1 MTTIWMDP
9 VELTATA
16 GNLAELAMQI
26 QETMT
31 GTRTTCSCDVPRS
44 LVAWIDEE
52 LNAITVGALQVAVG
66 YLQEAVDCRQRAVEL
81 EAEQSL
87 ATTQANT
94 FTVGGTDIFGGWLNG
109 MDVMNAN
116 NGVYEDWMAGVIGG
130 GSTVGGFLLGEVGS
144 SSYLPT
150 TITIGK
156 PTYEN
161 MPFLQDKYA
170 NLWNN
175 PGMASA
181 MSGILDSQNDM
192 IRTIL
197 APNGLTYDHGSYV
210 DSGGDRSTSLVG
222 AYRDPVTGRYDLD

>member
-9 VELTATA
+9 VELTASAATT
-16 GNLAELAMQI
+16 AELAMRI

-52 LNAITVGALQVAVG
+52 LLAITVEALQVAVG
-66 YLQEAVDCRQRAVEL
+66 YLQEAVDCRQRAMEL

-87 ATTQANT
+87 AMSQSTT
-94 FTVGGTDIFGGWLNG
+94 VPIGGPGSFDN
-109 MDVMNAN
+109 
-116 NGVYEDWMAGVIGG
+116 WMAGVIGG
-130 GSTVGGFLLGEVGS
+130 GATVGGFLITEGISTQSILGGVATVGG
-144 SSYLPT
+144 T
-150 TITIGK
+150 

-161 MPFLQDKYA
+161 LPFLQSQNA
-170 NLWNN
+170 GLWSN

-181 MSGILDSQNDM
+181 MSGIMDSQSDM
-192 IRTIL
+192 ISTIL
-197 APNGLTYDHGSYV
+197 APNGLTYDDGAYV

-222 AYRDPVTGRYDLD
+222 SYRDPVTGRYDLD

>member
-9 VELTATA
+9 VELTASSGT
-16 GNLAELAMQI
+16 LAELAMQI

-52 LNAITVGALQVAVG
+52 LNAITVAALQVAVG

-87 ATTQANT
+87 AMTQSAT
-94 FTVGGTDIFGGWLNG
+94 FTVGGTDIFGDWVAGVTG
-109 MDVMNAN
+109 EGGGGVMQ
-116 NGVYEDWMAGVIGG
+116 DWMTGVIGG
-130 GSTVGGFLLGEVGS
+130 SAVVGGFLITDGVTPMGGG
-144 SSYLPT
+144 T
-150 TITIGK
+150 MTIGK

-161 MPFLQDKYA
+161 MPFLQDRFA
-170 NLWNN
+170 GLWSN
-175 PGMASA
+175 PGTASA
-181 MSGILDSQNDM
+181 LSGILDSQND
-192 IRTIL
+192 IVSTIL

-210 DSGGDRSTSLVG
+210 DSGGDRSSSLAG

>member
-9 VELTATA
+9 VELTASA
-16 GNLAELAMQI
+16 ANLAELAMQI

-31 GTRTTCSCDVPRS
+31 GTRTTCSCEVPRS

-66 YLQEAVDCRQRAVEL
+66 YLQEAIDCRQRAIEL

-87 ATTQANT
+87 AMAQSAS
-94 FTVGGTDIFGGWLNG
+94 FAVGGG
-109 MDVMNAN
+109 
-116 NGVYEDWMAGVIGG
+116 YQDWTTAVIGG
-130 GSTVGGFLLGEVGS
+130 SAIVGGFLLGEVGPS
-144 SSYLPT
+144 PYTPIT
-150 TITIGK
+150 VTIGK

-161 MPFLQDKYA
+161 MPFLQDRYA
-170 NLWNN
+170 HLWNN

-192 IRTIL
+192 IRTTL
-197 APNGLTYDHGSYV
+197 APNGLTYSRGAYV

>member
-9 VELTATA
+9 VELTASA
-16 GNLAELAMQI
+16 ASLAELAMQI

-31 GTRTTCSCDVPRS
+31 GTRTTCSCEVPRS

-87 ATTQANT
+87 AMAQSAG
-94 FTVGGTDIFGGWLNG
+94 FAVGGSGYSDIS
-109 MDVMNAN
+109 
-116 NGVYEDWMAGVIGG
+116 AGIIGG
-130 GSTVGGFLLGEVGS
+130 SAIVGGFLLTDGITPGGGG
-144 SSYLPT
+144 T
-150 TITIGK
+150 MTIGK

-161 MPFLQDKYA
+161 MPFLQDRYA
-170 NLWNN
+170 HLWNN
-175 PGMASA
+175 PGTAAA
-181 MSGILDSQNDM
+181 MSGIMDSQNDM
-192 IRTIL
+192 IRTTL
-197 APNGLTYDHGSYV
+197 APNGLTYSRGAYV
-210 DSGGDRSTSLVG
+210 DSGGDRSSSLVG